1 MSLVNRRVVEVPVNP
16 PFPLGQV
23 VATPDALKLVPP
35 EVLLQWLHRHQ
46 AGDWGDVGPEDRAAN
61 DRALTDGDR
70 LLSAYLTDGGTKV
83 WIITE
88 WDRSVTTVL
97 LPEEY

>member
-1 MSLVNRRVVEVPVNP
+1 MSAAPATLGL
-16 PFPLGQV
+16 FPLGQV
-23 VATPDALKLVPP
+23 VITPTALAAISTSAIVTALYRH
-35 EVLLQWLHRHQ
+35 HRR
-46 AGDWGDVGPEDRAAN
+46 DWGDVDAEDRKSNDEAAAATG
-61 DRALTDGDR
+61 DEAGRVLSVYHDGP
-70 LLSAYLTDGGTKV
+70 TKAF

>member
-1 MSLVNRRVVEVPVNP
+1 MSLVHRRVVEVPVNP
-16 PFPLGQV
+16 LFSLGQV
-23 VATPDALKLVPP
+23 VATPGALKLVPP
-35 EVLLQWLHRHQ
+35 DLLLRWLHRHQ
-46 AGDWGDVGPEDRAAN
+46 AGDWGAVGPEDWAAN
-61 DRALTDGDR
+61 DRALADRDR

>member
-1 MSLVNRRVVEVPVNP
+1 MAPSP
-16 PFPLGQV
+16 P
-23 VATPDALKLVPP
+23 
-35 EVLLQWLHRHQ
+35 
-46 AGDWGDVGPEDRAAN
+46 DWGLGVVGPEDWAAN
-61 DRALTDGDR
+61 DRALADGDR
-70 LLSAYLTDGGTKV
+70 LLSSYLTDGGTKV

>member
-1 MSLVNRRVVEVPVNP
+1 MNYLCVSTCEAVKVL
-16 PFPLGQV
+16 
-23 VATPDALKLVPP
+23 TLKVC
-35 EVLLQWLHRHQ
+35 
-46 AGDWGDVGPEDRAAN
+46 PEDWAAN

-70 LLSAYLTDGGTKV
+70 LLSSYLTDGGTKV

-88 WDRSVTTVL
+88 WDRSITTVL